1 MNLLIADDE
10 VVIRRGLLSLDW
22 KSIGITDV
30 YSVANG
36 VEAKELLLSTSIDLV
51 IFDIRMPGF
60 SGLELAQM
68 VKERSMDV
76 AVVVLSGFSEFE
88 YARSAMRYGVY
99 EYLLKPVS
107 PNELME
113 TMHNVMHR
121 LEQKRF
127 EQKLLSQKD
136 EFGEKHD
143 AVSQVNSLF
152 VQSSNTI
159 KSIMTDI
166 AQKYHFSESYISR
179 KIKKET
185 GYTFVDILNG
195 IRLMCAA
202 SLIKTGEKISDVCE
216 KTGFND
222 QHYFSQMFK
231 KTFGCTPSNY
241 RNENGENFP
250 GLYEIL
256 NSKSGNGK

>member
-1 MNLLIADDE
+1 
-10 VVIRRGLLSLDW
+10 
-22 KSIGITDV
+22 
-30 YSVANG
+30 
-36 VEAKELLLSTSIDLV
+36 
-51 IFDIRMPGF
+51 
-60 SGLELAQM
+60 M
-68 VKERSMDV
+68 VT
-76 AVVVLSGFSEFE
+76 
-88 YARSAMRYGVY
+88 
-99 EYLLKPVS
+99 LK
-107 PNELME
+107 
-113 TMHNVMHR
+113 
-121 LEQKRF
+121 
-127 EQKLLSQKD
+127 
-136 EFGEKHD
+136 
-143 AVSQVNSLF
+143 
-152 VQSSNTI
+152 
-159 KSIMTDI
+159 DI
-166 AQKYHFSESYISR
+166 AQYTQLSPSTVSIVLKGNGDAR

>member
-1 MNLLIADDE
+1 MNKVMGNKKTIA
-10 VVIRRGLLSLDW
+10 
-22 KSIGITDV
+22 
-30 YSVANG
+30 
-36 VEAKELLLSTSIDLV
+36 
-51 IFDIRMPGF
+51 
-60 SGLELAQM
+60 
-68 VKERSMDV
+68 
-76 AVVVLSGFSEFE
+76 
-88 YARSAMRYGVY
+88 
-99 EYLLKPVS
+99 
-107 PNELME
+107 
-113 TMHNVMHR
+113 
-121 LEQKRF
+121 
-127 EQKLLSQKD
+127 
-136 EFGEKHD
+136 
-143 AVSQVNSLF
+143 LF
-152 VQSSNTI
+152 VLPAFI
-159 KSIMTDI
+159 IYAI
-166 AQKYHFSESYISR
+166 FALAPIFY

-222 QHYFSQMFK
+222 QHYFSQLFK